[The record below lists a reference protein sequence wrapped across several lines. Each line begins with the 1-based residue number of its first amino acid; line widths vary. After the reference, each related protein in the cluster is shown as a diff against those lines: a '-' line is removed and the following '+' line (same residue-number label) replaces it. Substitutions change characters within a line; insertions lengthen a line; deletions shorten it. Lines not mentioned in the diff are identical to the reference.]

1 MNYILNVSY
10 WSDAMTGQ
18 SSYLNTCTR
27 CLSLGVSRCMKDK
40 KKNTVHSS
48 ISFIFKK
55 DNILLFF
62 VTFLC

>member
-40 KKNTVHSS
+40 KKIPYIVQYP
-48 ISFIFKK
+48 SFSKKTIF
-55 DNILLFF
+55 FC
-62 VTFLC
+62 FL